1 MEILSYGV
9 VNIKILTSEGRVEA
23 VHAGIARF
31 CDVSARIPANLNLY
45 LFIPCAMD
53 CMSAQPNTFSP
64 VLDGAITVMKA
75 Y

>member
-23 VHAGIARF
+23 VHAGIAGF
-31 CDVSARIPANLNLY
+31 CDVSARFPANLN

-64 VLDGAITVMKA
+64 VLDDAITVMKA